1 MATLL
6 TPSLE
11 ADIQA
16 ISRLKGLYCDTID
29 RIIRDKQPGDEN
41 ILRSIF
47 TEDAVIDFTQL
58 DGNIYEGRQAIMRLF
73 CQTMPSATG
82 WMWHSTG
89 AEAIE
94 ADGDTATGKW
104 TLYAMALR
112 VGDMTS
118 PPFATYGR
126 YIDEF
131 RRVNGQWR
139 QSRLF
144 FLNETKNR
152 G

>member
-1 MATLL
+1 MATS
-6 TPSLE
+6 TFISEE
-11 ADIQA
+11 ADIRA
-16 ISRLKGLYCDTID
+16 ISRIKGLYCDTID

-41 ILRSIF
+41 ILRSLF
-47 TEDAVIDFTQL
+47 AEDAVIDFTQL
-58 DGNIYEGRQAIMRLF
+58 DGNIYQGRNAIMRLF
-73 CQTMPSATG
+73 CETMPTVTG
-82 WMWHSTG
+82 WMWHSVG
-89 AEAIE
+89 AETIDVE
-94 ADGDTATGKW
+94 GDTAVGRW

-112 VGDMTS
+112 IADMKS

-131 RRVNGQWR
+131 KRVNGVWK

-144 FLNETKNR
+144 FLNETKAA